1 MISTDDPDDKRK
13 TRRPDALFDP
23 WAGWK
28 PAWTTRHRGRRRKN
42 AAPATP
48 HDHQETHS
56 PTEAVEM
63 RLSAERTTT
72 RSQRR
77 IVDAR
82 LWDAMTPAQQDAAL
96 EIDFAFQLLSKGLG
110 FRMSDPHRLRHGR
123 SHGSETERQARRI
136 AEYFDWAKSCKRENL
151 CHAAVIDILCHGKSC
166 RESDR
171 ARRVRNGWSRSNLL
185 EALFVYCEMRGWP
198 AR

>member
-82 LWDAMTPAQQDAAL
+82 
-96 EIDFAFQLLSKGLG
+96 
-110 FRMSDPHRLRHGR
+110 
-123 SHGSETERQARRI
+123 
-136 AEYFDWAKSCKRENL
+136 NL